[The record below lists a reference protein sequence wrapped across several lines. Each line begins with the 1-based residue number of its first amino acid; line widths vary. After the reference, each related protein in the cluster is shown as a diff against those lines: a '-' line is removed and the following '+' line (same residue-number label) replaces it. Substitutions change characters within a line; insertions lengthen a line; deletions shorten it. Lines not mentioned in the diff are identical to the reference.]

1 MTPTEKP
8 YDPDNDE
15 DKVQIT
21 SSQGVAMQTLSGWE
35 TLISIQTHEP

>member
-1 MTPTEKP
+1 MTAIEKP
-8 YDPDNDE
+8 RDPDICE

-35 TLISIQTHEP
+35 ILISIQTHGP